1 MVQLTRFCFLSLEN
15 QQIQLFGNRD
25 SHSKY
30 YSRYFTIYLNLP
42 NILFKESSSL
52 LFKES
57 GDIIT
62 SINKIS
68 YICIQIVDRYVN
80 NVSLINYSQNY
91 GSTGQETYL
100 YVRVYLFPFR
110 IQMMSA
116 FIVSLFSLL
125 YAVNCCMLPFILTQY
140 PSLVYMYS
148 SVYHSNR
155 SWSMKCI
162 SSTNV
167 HSSIRMLRIVVV
179 RLKRENKKIT

>member
-1 MVQLTRFCFLSLEN
+1 MVQLTRFYFLSLEN

-25 SHSKY
+25 SHPKY

-42 NILFKESSSL
+42 NI

-68 YICIQIVDRYVN
+68 YICIQIVDRYFN

-148 SVYHSNR
+148 SVYNSF
-155 SWSMKCI
+155 SLPQI
-162 SSTNV
+162 V
-167 HSSIRMLRIVVV
+167 HGV
-179 RLKRENKKIT
+179 